1 MSNIY
6 LLKLDS
12 FWTVVCCFVCSTLKR
27 NVLQNVVVATPVTS
41 LRQQGELFVAKVALQ
56 SVVEQHRQLTCTC
69 RRTTNVTLTRL
80 IVSKDF
86 SVQVLPSKVNQGQ
99 RLCVLER
106 LHFDKRRALKIV
118 LPFFVSILDI
128 LNGLDNLIQKKG
140 RLCIICCWTP
150 FLQQ

>member
-1 MSNIY
+1 
-6 LLKLDS
+6 
-12 FWTVVCCFVCSTLKR
+12 LKR
-27 NVLQNVVVATPVTS
+27 PSKHQNVVVATPVTS

-56 SVVEQHRQLTCTC
+56 SVVEQHRQLKC

-106 LHFDKRRALKIV
+106 LRFDKRRALKIV
-118 LPFFVSILDI
+118 LSFFVSILDI
-128 LNGLDNLIQKKG
+128 LNGLDNLIQK
-140 RLCIICCWTP
+140 
-150 FLQQ
+150 